1 MTMEELNHDSLMD
14 LSLQDFDILHCE
26 NVGKNEVENVCETC
40 KYNVGIC
47 DLCVI
52 HADNFAYVE
61 NGKGIII
68 HCNMWERKN
77 LQ

>member
-14 LSLQDFDILHCE
+14 LSLQDFDIMYCK

-47 DLCVI
+47 DCSV
-52 HADNFAYVE
+52 HADNFAYV

-68 HCNMWERKN
+68 HCNMWERN
-77 LQ
+77 DL

>member
-1 MTMEELNHDSLMD
+1 MITEELNHDSLMD
-14 LSLQDFDILHCE
+14 LSLQDFNILHCRKKR
-26 NVGKNEVENVCETC
+26 KNEVEDVCQTC

-47 DLCVI
+47 DCSI

-68 HCNMWERKN
+68 HCNMWERNDNK
-77 LQ
+77 

>member
-1 MTMEELNHDSLMD
+1 MTIEELNHDSLMD
-14 LSLQDFDILHCE
+14 LPLKDFDILYCE
-26 NVGKNEVENVCETC
+26 NVGINEIADVCETC

-47 DLCVI
+47 DCNV

-68 HCNMWERKN
+68 HCNMWERDN
-77 LQ
+77 NI

>member
-26 NVGKNEVENVCETC
+26 NVGKNEIEDICQTC
-40 KYNVGIC
+40 KYNIGIC
-47 DLCVI
+47 QSCDI

-61 NGKGIII
+61 NGKGIIV
-68 HCNMWERKN
+68 HCNMWERKD

>member
-1 MTMEELNHDSLMD
+1 MASEELNHDSLMD
-14 LSLQDFDILHCE
+14 LSLQDFNILHCE

-40 KYNVGIC
+40 KYNTGIC

-68 HCNMWERKN
+68 HCNMWERMDV
-77 LQ
+77 

>member
-1 MTMEELNHDSLMD
+1 MTTEELNHDSLMD
-14 LSLQDFDILHCE
+14 LSLQDFDILYCE

-47 DLCVI
+47 DCSVY
-52 HADNFAYVE
+52 ADNFTYVE

-68 HCNMWERKN
+68 HCNMWERVDN
-77 LQ
+77 V